1 MREIKFRAWYRG
13 KMYRFVEHHSH
24 PDGSSG
30 VNCLGV
36 DMAHMFSPG
45 DEVELMQYTG
55 LKDRSGKEMYE
66 GDILQG
72 KGVNWECCWSNTYA
86 KFIVVTPNTYI
97 IGRYAMLIKN
107 LQWASERLEIIG
119 NIYEN
124 QELVKAQ

>member
-36 DMAHMFSPG
+36 DIAHMFSPG

-55 LKDRSGKEMYE
+55 LKDKTGKEIYE
-66 GDILQG
+66 SDIVRWDGGEYTVIFSEEEGAWIL
-72 KGVNWECCWSNTYA
+72 KDDRNDWECPSLYGVRSPA
-86 KFIVVTPNTYI
+86 QSRIVV
-97 IGRYAMLIKN
+97 
-107 LQWASERLEIIG
+107 IG

-124 QELVKAQ
+124 AERVKAQ